1 MMAYERWRNLLV
13 VLLALIA
20 AFYLIGLA
28 YHIALSF
35 SGVIFLYF
43 TAWLISFLLSPV
55 VNWLCTHRFS
65 RLLAVLYV
73 YFLLAA
79 LLVILVL
86 SVVPTVLAESVRF
99 VNQLPDYGRIVT
111 RRAYDLQLF
120 AVAHTPL
127 PITKA
132 NLAKI
137 VADYNNQIIGQIQKQ
152 AQQSNVFNLGGLFV
166 GNAVNISI
174 NIVQASLSW
183 LLNIVIILV
192 LSFYMT
198 LDGQRLTRG
207 LIRYLPE
214 SWATEMGAINAS
226 IARSFGGYIRGQVLL
241 ALIYAVLTYLTL
253 LFFHVPF
260 AVVLAVFAGVMML
273 IPFIGTF
280 LAVIPPLVVAGVA
293 PNTGSVLWLAVAL
306 FIWQQVTLNV
316 LAPRILSDSV
326 GMHPLLVFLG
336 VLMGAKLAGPW
347 GAIFGVPVL
356 GVTLTIAEVLYRR
369 FMQRH
374 LPPAPP
380 AAGEQAE
387 DPPDAEPEAGEPPH
401 SGASSTALPGPDS
414 LLTPGARRRRR
425 AVVPTVA
432 AALLHSVTRLG
443 PGALR
448 RLKALS
454 RRLRARGSHR
464 P

>member
-1 MMAYERWRNLLV
+1 
-13 VLLALIA
+13 
-20 AFYLIGLA
+20 
-28 YHIALSF
+28 
-35 SGVIFLYF
+35 
-43 TAWLISFLLSPV
+43 
-55 VNWLCTHRFS
+55 
-65 RLLAVLYV
+65 
-73 YFLLAA
+73 
-79 LLVILVL
+79 
-86 SVVPTVLAESVRF
+86 
-99 VNQLPDYGRIVT
+99 
-111 RRAYDLQLF
+111 
-120 AVAHTPL
+120 
-127 PITKA
+127 
-132 NLAKI
+132 
-137 VADYNNQIIGQIQKQ
+137 
-152 AQQSNVFNLGGLFV
+152 
-166 GNAVNISI
+166 
-174 NIVQASLSW
+174 
-183 LLNIVIILV
+183 
-192 LSFYMT
+192 
-198 LDGQRLTRG
+198 
-207 LIRYLPE
+207 
-214 SWATEMGAINAS
+214 
-226 IARSFGGYIRGQVLL
+226 
-241 ALIYAVLTYLTL
+241 
-253 LFFHVPF
+253 
-260 AVVLAVFAGVMML
+260 VLAVFAGVMML

-380 AAGEQAE
+380 AAGEHAE
-387 DPPDAEPEAGEPPH
+387 DPPDAEPEAGELPH
-401 SGASSTALPGPDS
+401 SGASSTALPGPDG

-432 AALLHSVTRLG
+432 AALLRSVTRLG